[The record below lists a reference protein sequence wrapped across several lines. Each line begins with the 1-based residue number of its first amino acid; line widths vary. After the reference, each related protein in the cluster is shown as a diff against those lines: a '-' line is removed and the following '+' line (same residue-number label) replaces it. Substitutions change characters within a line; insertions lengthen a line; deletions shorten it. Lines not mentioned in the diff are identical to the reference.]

1 MLNGGCREYRDH
13 GKSQVKEMKEV
24 KGKDERG
31 EREKGLT
38 LKGQ

>member
-1 MLNGGCREYRDH
+1 MLNGGCREDRDH
-13 GKSQVKEMKEV
+13 GQIMGERNERV

-38 LKGQ
+38 LKG